1 MATAPQLL
9 SLPRHSRVPYTSPY
23 AYRSL
28 RVASAPQPLSIYRSL
43 SIHTAASLSIPQ
55 PLSIYRSL
63 HVPCTAASLSIP
75 QLLSLIRQLEDLI
88 ANLAATSPDA
98 FHASLR
104 LVVRSLLTTPTPS

>member
-1 MATAPQLL
+1 MYLI
-9 SLPRHSRVPYTSPY
+9 PYTSPY

-28 RVASAPQPLSIYRSL
+28 RVASAPQPLY
-43 SIHTAASLSIPQ
+43 P
-55 PLSIYRSL
+55 YRSL
-63 HVPCTAASLSIP
+63 HAPCTAAPLSIP

>member
-1 MATAPQLL
+1 MGGHRAAATVAAS
-9 SLPRHSRVPYTSPY
+9 SLTCTSPY

-28 RVASAPQPLSIYRSL
+28 RVASA
-43 SIHTAASLSIPQ
+43 PQ

-88 ANLAATSPDA
+88 ANLASTSPDA

>member
-1 MATAPQLL
+1 M
-9 SLPRHSRVPYTSPY
+9 
-23 AYRSL
+23 YRS
-28 RVASAPQPLSIYRSL
+28 P
-43 SIHTAASLSIPQ
+43 SIH
-55 PLSIYRSL
+55 
-63 HVPCTAASLSIP
+63 TAASLSIP

>member
-1 MATAPQLL
+1 MGGHRAAATVAASSLTCTVYL
-9 SLPRHSRVPYTSPY
+9 SLCIPQPEGGLRT
-23 AYRSL
+23 AASL
-28 RVASAPQPLSIYRSL
+28 HIPQPLYPYRSL
-43 SIHTAASLSIPQ
+43 SP
-55 PLSIYRSL
+55 Y
-63 HVPCTAASLSIP
+63 TAASLSIP